1 MAHPVRT
8 FSCAIIV
15 AVCAVLVVPVD
26 GQEKPA
32 VKLSAEEQKVLELTN
47 AARKEKKLP
56 PLKLSAQLT
65 EAARK
70 HSMNMAKQ
78 RKLEHK
84 LDGQSVEDRVKE
96 TGYQELG
103 VGENIYLGLRKGAG
117 ADDAFA
123 SWRKS
128 PGHWGNIL
136 AQEFTE
142 IGIGMAR
149 NGHGET
155 YFTQV
160 FAVPVPQ

>member
-78 RKLEHK
+78 RKLSRLQK
-84 LDGQSVEDRVKE
+84 VL
-96 TGYQELG
+96 
-103 VGENIYLGLRKGAG
+103 
-117 ADDAFA
+117 
-123 SWRKS
+123 
-128 PGHWGNIL
+128 
-136 AQEFTE
+136 
-142 IGIGMAR
+142 
-149 NGHGET
+149 
-155 YFTQV
+155 
-160 FAVPVPQ
+160 